1 MQACPSCGFEN
12 AESAKFCSECGF
24 ALIALPARRREERK
38 VVTVV
43 FADLVGS
50 TARAERLDPEDV
62 RAILAPYHER
72 LRDELERRGGTVE
85 KFIGDAVVGVFGA
98 PVAHEDDQERAVRAA
113 LAIQEAIAELND
125 ADPRLELEVRIG
137 VHTGEALVNVGARP
151 ELGEA
156 MVAGDVMNTGARLQA
171 AAPPGGVLVGEQTFW
186 ATERVIEYRAVEPV
200 TAKGKAEAVPAWQ
213 ALQARSRFGIDLAR
227 PGGAELIGRERELDL
242 LAGALAR
249 VRADRT
255 PELVTLVG
263 VPGIGKSRLVWEL
276 FGIVERDPDLIFWR
290 QGRCLPYGDGVTFWA
305 LGEMAKAHSGILES
319 DSSAEVEEKLR
330 RSVSDVLTDGR
341 EARWAE
347 AHLRPLVGLSSE
359 TEASAESRHEAFAA
373 WRRFFEALAERS
385 PLVLVFEDLH
395 WADEDLLD
403 FVDGL
408 AERVSGVPLLVLC
421 SARPE
426 LLERRP
432 GWGGGKRNAVTVS
445 LEPLS
450 AAETARLIAAL
461 LDRPVLPAE
470 TQIALV
476 QRAGGNP
483 LYAEEYVRMLAD
495 RGEGDLPLPQTV
507 QGIVAARL
515 DLLGDAEKA
524 LVQDAAVLGKVFWTD
539 GLASLSGLEPH
550 KLDERLVALERKEFI
565 HRERRSAVAGMAQYA
580 FRHVLVRDVAYG
592 QMPRA
597 ARADGHRRAARWI
610 ESLSSDRAEDRSEM
624 LAYHYLAALDY
635 LRAAGVDGAELVAP
649 AAEALREAGDRAF
662 ALNAF
667 AAASRYYGSALEL
680 DELDARR
687 LLAFGRALRIDE
699 LRGEEILVKAVEAAL
714 AAGDR
719 ETAAA
724 AEIEHGELRWHRGN
738 RDDAFSHFDHAASLV
753 ADSPPSQPKA
763 FVTSSIS
770 RFLML
775 AGRSEEAIRIGNEA
789 LAMAEDLGL
798 DDLRAHALNNIGV
811 AKMYGGDLSGMDNLR
826 RSIEIADMRN
836 SPEIVRG
843 LQNLASVTF
852 QLGEISRA
860 EELHREGLDVME
872 RFGFGG
878 ELHWMRAELALDAY
892 YLGRWDETTPAL
904 DTLIAESEEGA
915 PQYMEAPCREIRSK
929 MRVAREDMG
938 GAIDDVSTMLE
949 LADGIKDPQ
958 VVYPSRAAAA
968 RVFLDAGRADDASSH
983 VDRLLAEIGTD
994 GVHDLAGF
1002 WALQL
1007 AIVMVGLGRGPEFLE
1022 SAGVLGAPTPWLD
1035 AAKLWAEGEFERAG
1049 DLLGE
1054 MGSLPDEA
1062 LARLRAAERLVA
1074 AGRRA
1079 EADAQLQRALAFFR
1093 SVGATR
1099 YVREGEA
1106 LLAASA

>member
-24 ALIALPARRREERK
+24 ALIAAPVRRREERK

-98 PVAHEDDQERAVRAA
+98 PVAHEDDQERGVRAA

-171 AAPPGGVLVGEQTFW
+171 AAPSGGVLVGEQTFW
-186 ATERVIEYRAVEPV
+186 ATERVIEYGEVEPV
-200 TAKGKAEAVPAWQ
+200 TAKGKAEPIPAWQ
-213 ALQARSRFGIDLAR
+213 AIQARSRYGIDLAR

-249 VRADRT
+249 VRAGRT

-319 DSSAEVEEKLR
+319 DSSAKVEEKLR
-330 RSVSDVLTDGR
+330 RSVSDVLTDER

-359 TEASAESRHEAFAA
+359 TDASADSRYEAFAA
-373 WRRFFEALAERS
+373 WRRFFEALAEQS
-385 PLVLVFEDLH
+385 PLVLVFEDLQ

-408 AERVSGVPLLVLC
+408 ADRASGVPLLVIC

-450 AAETARLIAAL
+450 ADETARLIAAL
-461 LDRPVLPAE
+461 LDRPLLPAE
-470 TQIALV
+470 TQTALV

-495 RGEGDLPLPQTV
+495 RGEGDLPLPETV

-524 LVQDAAVLGKVFWTD
+524 LLQHAAVLGKVFWTD
-539 GLASLSGLEPH
+539 ALVSLANLERRE
-550 KLDERLVALERKEFI
+550 LEDRLHALERKEFI
-565 HRERRSAVAGMAQYA
+565 SRERRSAVAGEAQYS

-592 QMPRA
+592 QMPRV
-597 ARADGHRRAARWI
+597 ARADGHRQAAEWI
-610 ESLSSDRAEDRSEM
+610 ESLPPDRSEDRSEM
-624 LAYHYLAALDY
+624 LAHHYLAALEYARSSGHD
-635 LRAAGVDGAELVAP
+635 AEELVAP
-649 AAEALREAGDRAF
+649 VAAALRDAGDRAM

-667 AAASRYYGSALEL
+667 AAAARHYASALEL
-680 DELDARR
+680 AELDAKR
-687 LLAFGRALRIDE
+687 LLSYGRALRISE
-699 LRGEEILVKAVEAAL
+699 LRGESVLASAVEAAL
-714 AAGDR
+714 AIGDH
-719 ETAAA
+719 ETAAE

-738 RDDAFSHFDHAASLV
+738 RDEAFSHFDHAASLV
-753 ADSPPSQPKA
+753 RDRPPSQAKV
-763 FVTSSIS
+763 FVTSSVS

-775 AGRSEEAIRIGNEA
+775 AGRSEEAIRIGSEA
-789 LAMAEDLGL
+789 LAMAEELGL
-798 DDLRAHALNNIGV
+798 DELRAHALNNIGV
-811 AKMYGGDLSGMDNLR
+811 AKLYIGDVSGLDDLR
-826 RSIEIADMRN
+826 TSIDIADERN
-836 SPEIVRG
+836 SPEVLRG
-843 LQNLASVTF
+843 FQNLASVTF

-860 EELHREGLDVME
+860 EQLHLDALDVAQ
-872 RFGFGG
+872 RFGIASEF
-878 ELHWMRAELALDAY
+878 HWMRAELALDAY
-892 YLGRWDETTPAL
+892 YLGRWDEATPAL
-904 DTLIAESEEGA
+904 DALIAESEEGA
-915 PQYMEAPCREIRSK
+915 RQYMEAPCRDIRARV
-929 MRVAREDMG
+929 RVARGDIG

-949 LADGIKDPQ
+949 LAGGIKDPQ

-968 RVFLDAGRADDASSH
+968 RVFLDAERADDASSQ
-983 VDRLLAEIGTD
+983 VDALLVEIGTE
-994 GVHDLAGF
+994 GVQDLAGF

-1007 AIVMVGLGRGPEFLE
+1007 AVVMEALGRGPEFLE
-1022 SAGVLGAPTPWLD
+1022 GAGALGAPTPWLS
-1035 AAKLWAEGEFERAG
+1035 AAKLWAEGEFERAA
-1049 DLLGE
+1049 DLLQE
-1054 MGSLPDEA
+1054 MGSLSDEA
-1062 LARLRAAERLVA
+1062 PARLRAAETLVA

-1079 EADAQLQRALAFFR
+1079 EANDQLGRALAFFR

-1099 YVREGEA
+1099 YIREGEA